1 MVLTQQ
7 QLTVSREGRQEITTR
22 VSEGYFSACAELPG
36 WLHCIIER
44 KAIRKKSLSLLVSW
58 VVPASTHNQSSF
70 IVQHV

>member
-36 WLHCIIER
+36 CIER
-44 KAIRKKSLSLLVSW
+44 KAIRKKSLLVSW
-58 VVPASTHNQSSF
+58 VVPASTHNHSSF
-70 IVQHV
+70 IVKHV